1 MILDDAAICI
11 VASIKSDFVAR
22 FSHARNRS
30 RKVAFRRNG
39 GTIPPH
45 PRAARV
51 RTTSIRGTLVRDT
64 NRARS
69 GSARGRRP
77 RSSART
83 RDCASACS
91 LIGRRLTDA
100 RFRTAL
106 TTFRERSRSMAPGSY
121 MTSSYIET
129 SQESTREESVYA
141 SRKTQRPA
149 PATSCTARAAKT
161 ERGRSHARA
170 SAPRVSLNS
179 ARGRPLRA
187 RAANN
192 Q

>member
-1 MILDDAAICI
+1 MTSLPDLAT
-11 VASIKSDFVAR
+11 
-22 FSHARNRS
+22 RNRS

-121 MTSSYIET
+121 IET

-149 PATSCTARAAKT
+149 PPTSCTARAAKT